1 MYYVSKRAR
10 QDVTVAIM
18 GQGPDELFGGYTRH
32 LGVHYGNYWRNTPSW
47 LRAALSAGIDRLPRS
62 PALKRGVRSLA
73 IEDPIRRYQEVFSI
87 ESEAVVDGLFRDQVL
102 SPGAGDRILE
112 CWGDIV
118 PLLGNADELG
128 KFQALELR
136 SSLPDELLM
145 YGDKL
150 SMAHGLEVRVPFL
163 DREIVDYVESLPAS
177 FKVRYGQ
184 RKWLHRQVCHDFLPP
199 EIVNRKKKAFAS
211 SVVDDWFK
219 SSLDGKMNEYLLDDK
234 SYMYEY
240 LDPKAVVQLLQD
252 HQSGRHDHH
261 KLLFSIVVFEVW
273 LRSFYLPYTSN

>member
-1 MYYVSKRAR
+1 M
-10 QDVTVAIM
+10 
-18 GQGPDELFGGYTRH
+18 
-32 LGVHYGNYWRNTPSW
+32 
-47 LRAALSAGIDRLPRS
+47 ID
-62 PALKRGVRSLA
+62 
-73 IEDPIRRYQEVFSI
+73 
-87 ESEAVVDGLFRDQVL
+87 
-102 SPGAGDRILE
+102 
-112 CWGDIV
+112 C
-118 PLLGNADELG
+118 
-128 KFQALELR
+128 LR